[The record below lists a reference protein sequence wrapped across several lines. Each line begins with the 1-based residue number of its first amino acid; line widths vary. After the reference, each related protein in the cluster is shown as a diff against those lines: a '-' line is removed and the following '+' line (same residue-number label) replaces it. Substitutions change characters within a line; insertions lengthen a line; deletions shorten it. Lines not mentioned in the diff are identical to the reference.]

1 MRKPAVFCGLACGC
15 LIGMAAASAANAA
28 PVDFV
33 DAKLPNYQPQ
43 PVSVEKQRG
52 YVQPDGS
59 VQVVGYDDMAG
70 MMAGLNKLFSQS
82 HPGIRFKMEMKGNGP
97 AIPALTYDASAFA
110 PMGGGATVLQLLP
123 YEKIHGSKADPVAA
137 LAIRVA
143 HASLNPAAKLGPL
156 GIVVNK
162 KNPIKSLTMEQ
173 VTAMFATG
181 SGTGDI
187 TSWGQLGVGGALAH
201 GAIHPTGLSE
211 DAYDRPE
218 DLGMG
223 EYMMFQKMGQFPGFP
238 FSPRYERMTRYA
250 DVVERVG
257 TDPLAAGLVALNR
270 VNGKVRVVPVV
281 GTDGVTLT
289 SGSASDL
296 VAGKYP
302 YDRYLYI
309 YVRRPVGEPFDPLV
323 KEYLRMVLSR
333 QGQQVI
339 ARDDKGYLPLSLKE
353 VNEELAKLERANTWQ
368 PRSKQGPQLNF
379 PFPSPQP

>member
-1 MRKPAVFCGLACGC
+1 MRKPGVFSGVVCGC
-15 LIGMAAASAANAA
+15 VIGVAAASAAGAA
-28 PVDFV
+28 PIDLV
-33 DAKLPNYQPQ
+33 DARLPAYKPQ
-43 PVSVEKQRG
+43 PVTVETSRG
-52 YVQPDGS
+52 YVQPDGA

-70 MMAGLNKLFSQS
+70 MMGGLNKLFIQT

-110 PMGGGATVLQLLP
+110 PMGGGATILQLLP
-123 YEKIHGSKADPVAA
+123 YEKIHGSKAEPVAA

-156 GIVVNK
+156 GVVVNK

-173 VTAMFATG
+173 VTGMFAYG

-187 TSWGQLGVGGALAH
+187 TSWNQLGVAGTQADA
-201 GAIHPTGLSE
+201 AIHPAGLAE

-223 EYMMFQKMGQFPGFP
+223 EYMMFQKMGQFPGLP
-238 FSPRYERMTRYA
+238 FSPRYQRMKRYA
-250 DVVERVG
+250 DVVDRVG
-257 TDPLAAGLVALNR
+257 ADPLAVGLVALNK
-270 VNGKVRVVPVV
+270 VNSKVRVVPLV
-281 GTDGVTLT
+281 GNDGASLT
-289 SGSASDL
+289 SGSAADI

-302 YDRYLYI
+302 YDRYMYI

-323 KEYLRMVLSR
+323 KEYLRMVLSK
-333 QGQQVI
+333 QGQQII
-339 ARDDKGYLPLSLKE
+339 AHDAKGYLPLSLKE
-353 VNEELAKLERANTWQ
+353 VEEELAKLERANNWE
-368 PRSKQGPQLNF
+368 PRNKQGPQLNY